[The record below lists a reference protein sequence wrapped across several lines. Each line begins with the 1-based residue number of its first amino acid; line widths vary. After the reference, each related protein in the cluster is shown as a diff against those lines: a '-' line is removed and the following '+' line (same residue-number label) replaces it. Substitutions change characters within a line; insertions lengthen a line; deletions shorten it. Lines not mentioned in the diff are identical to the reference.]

1 MLYTCNQHD
10 AVNQPHFHSEK
21 QRDSKAMK
29 QASEDKSGRE
39 GLPPANTFSPA
50 VKTEAPAGGGLL
62 PCPRHTHTHV
72 TQLLDTPS
80 SKQSPAGNLITHA
93 SPLRDPR
100 MTRGR
105 WTPGSHMAVR
115 NGSGLVGPVGHQT
128 TGGGRQP
135 RVHRLGPLLRVGGQ
149 AWETRAGSPGL
160 TPRAQRLSKA
170 KGRAGQGRALPPT
183 QEGPHGAAAA
193 TP

>member
-29 QASEDKSGRE
+29 QASEDKSGHE

-135 RVHRLGPLLRVGGQ
+135 RVHRLGPLLRVSDRMSS
-149 AWETRAGSPGL
+149 EHSICRGS
-160 TPRAQRLSKA
+160 ASK
-170 KGRAGQGRALPPT
+170 LL
-183 QEGPHGAAAA
+183 
-193 TP
+193 